1 MGPQKAARVALLVLL
16 PRACAQPREA
26 GSREEIR
33 EARASLAL
41 TVVHRNIET
50 GALPAFVAASGLPDI
65 ASLPA
70 LQIAAGRAKPLPWG
84 APLAQGPMIHVF
96 DTASLEGGPWYVN
109 DHTLAQAPDGS
120 WHLFGIFHHEP
131 LNADAEVDFIHAV
144 SDEPD
149 LAQWNE
155 GTFRAA
161 PGELAIALTADRSLG
176 ETHLWAPHV
185 VAAEGRWA
193 MIYQGGGED
202 GDHAS
207 IRLAESDDLYR
218 WSRVSTVPLF
228 TDFCVARDPMLVRRD
243 PLWSL
248 YYTRCASRGRR
259 ASGVAHRTSRDL
271 VHWSEPTMALT
282 LGEATVTPD
291 SGYTESPFVFE
302 RGGAY
307 YLSVTSYPIG
317 WDATFV
323 YRSRDPLSFPDAP
336 LGRVRA
342 HAAEW
347 LFDRRGRA
355 HVTHAG
361 PGQRGV
367 WISRVDLPDDAPPP
381 DAATSPR

>member
-1 MGPQKAARVALLVLL
+1 
-16 PRACAQPREA
+16 
-26 GSREEIR
+26 
-33 EARASLAL
+33 
-41 TVVHRNIET
+41 
-50 GALPAFVAASGLPDI
+50 
-65 ASLPA
+65 
-70 LQIAAGRAKPLPWG
+70 
-84 APLAQGPMIHVF
+84 
-96 DTASLEGGPWYVN
+96 
-109 DHTLAQAPDGS
+109 
-120 WHLFGIFHHEP
+120 
-131 LNADAEVDFIHAV
+131 
-144 SDEPD
+144 
-149 LAQWNE
+149 
-155 GTFRAA
+155 
-161 PGELAIALTADRSLG
+161 
-176 ETHLWAPHV
+176 
-185 VAAEGRWA
+185 

-202 GDHAS
+202 GDRAS
-207 IRLAESDDLYR
+207 IRLAESVDLHR

-243 PLWSL
+243 PRWSL
-248 YYTRCASRGRR
+248 YHTRCASRGRR

-317 WDATFV
+317 RDATFV

-361 PGQRGV
+361 PGNATCEFPASICPKTRRRRMRPRHLAESLSVSTRKRALHFAQV
-367 WISRVDLPDDAPPP
+367 TM
-381 DAATSPR
+381 TSPLPG